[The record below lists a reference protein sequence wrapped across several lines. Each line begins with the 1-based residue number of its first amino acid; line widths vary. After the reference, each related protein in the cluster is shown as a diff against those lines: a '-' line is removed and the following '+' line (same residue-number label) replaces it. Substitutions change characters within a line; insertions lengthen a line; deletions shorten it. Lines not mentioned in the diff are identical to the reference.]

1 MVFSF
6 QHLRLE
12 CAIRAG
18 PTSALPGSWAS
29 TRQDKVCGNSLFT
42 RLIWTR
48 VNWGAGDNSKQR
60 GTGERWERQPCW
72 KLTNICQE
80 EICCFQEFQVCEFC
94 PWHICLF
101 KALGLLCVC
110 ACERQGQRKL
120 REVKCGGRDNGP
132 WNICECLTW
141 RKPLHVCVWA
151 HAHGHSV
158 WKNKQLK

>member
-1 MVFSF
+1 MGVDVVRWFLAFST
-6 QHLRLE
+6 
-12 CAIRAG
+12 CG
-18 PTSALPGSWAS
+18 WNALSEQALHQRCQAVGRRRGKTRCVETACLQDSSGQGS
-29 TRQDKVCGNSLFT
+29 TG
-42 RLIWTR
+42 
-48 VNWGAGDNSKQR
+48 GR
-60 GTGERWERQPCW
+60 GTTQWERQPCW

-80 EICCFQEFQVCEFC
+80 EIFCFQEFQVCEFC

-110 ACERQGQRKL
+110 VCERQGQRKL

-141 RKPLHVCVWA
+141 RKPVHVCVWA